1 MFSALGKTF
10 NIATGRYWWVL
21 SVRPSA
27 DGGCSAQL
35 FCVVRKGG
43 AARCVVVSS
52 LSGTLEE
59 CRRFQIMNGGAAD
72 GVLLIDDLTPVKVV
86 SEDVGSTADFPGYK
100 IENLDCV
107 DSLSGTFSIAA
118 LKNAVETF
126 AHDVEGA
133 GFKLL
138 AHVPAVLLYSELM
151 RFDCEKPHVVSRS
164 EDGFTELWLFLDG
177 NLASY
182 YKVPGNMAE
191 SMVGYVRERY
201 MLGEIPVEEC
211 SVTNESLAKAIAD
224 DAWLFKTDGVPAFH
238 TAADKK
244 ALSRIRE
251 AALFR
256 RTLKVCFAIFA
267 VSILVLV
274 AFEIG
279 SQMYMHRSEAQI
291 QSFETKIQKQKE
303 LEQVWNKLENDKA
316 RSESYLKHRS
326 RIASSLGVL
335 ASHVPENVWIVHWN
349 VSNQVHSVQGYAAT
363 SEDVSAFLSALEN
376 EGKLV
381 NVRLRTTEKTTWKNH
396 QVVKFDL
403 TAEDIR

>member
-1 MFSALGKTF
+1 MDSALGKAF
-10 NIATGRYWWVL
+10 NVATGRYWWVL
-21 SVRPSA
+21 CVQPLA
-27 DGGCSAQL
+27 EGGLCAQL
-35 FCVVRKGG
+35 SCVVRKSG
-43 AARCVVVSS
+43 AARCAVLVSF
-52 LSGTLEE
+52 SGSLEE
-59 CRRFQIMNGGAAD
+59 CRRFQIQNGGAAD
-72 GVLLIDDLTPVKVV
+72 GVLLVDDTTPVKVV
-86 SEDVGSTADFPGYK
+86 SEAVDSTADFPGYK
-100 IENLDCV
+100 SENLDCV
-107 DSLSGTFSIAA
+107 DSLSGAFSVAA

-126 AHDVEGA
+126 AHDVEGF

-151 RFDCEKPHVVSRS
+151 RFDGEAPHFVSCFKS
-164 EDGFTELWLFLDG
+164 GFTELWLFLEG
-177 NLASY
+177 NLVAY
-182 YKVPGNMAE
+182 YKAAGDVSA
-191 SMVGYVRERY
+191 SLVLYARERF

-211 SVTNESLAKAIAD
+211 SVTSENLAKAVAE
-224 DAWLFKTDGVPAFH
+224 DAWLFKTDDMPAFH

-244 ALSRIRE
+244 AISRIRE

-256 RTLKVCFAIFA
+256 RTLKVCVA
-267 VSILVLV
+267 VLVVSVLVLF

-279 SQMYMHRSEAQI
+279 TGMYTQSTEAQI
-291 QSFETKIQKQKE
+291 QSFESKIQKQKE
-303 LEQVWNKLENDKA
+303 LEQVWNKLESDRS

-349 VSNQVHSVQGYAAT
+349 VSKQIHSVQGYANT

-376 EGKLV
+376 EHKLV

-403 TAEDIR
+403 TAEDVR